1 MSKLHNDSMTD
12 IRKKLSSN
20 DISDKYNLHDTARL
34 TICLKVKLS

>member
-1 MSKLHNDSMTD
+1 MSKLHNDSMTH
-12 IRKKLSSN
+12 IRKKLSNN